1 LWWLLKIFIY
11 KASTLQE
18 FMKNL
23 QNASETLKALNPISV
38 SAGCDLF
45 LRFITRTTHDV
56 TVGFTIYYIQ
66 KTNFW
71 TKKKKK
77 KKKKIKKNFKKKFN

>member
-1 LWWLLKIFIY
+1 LKFQNSKKKIYINY

-56 TVGFTIYYIQ
+56 TVSD
-66 KTNFW
+66 
-71 TKKKKK
+71 
-77 KKKKIKKNFKKKFN
+77 

>member
-1 LWWLLKIFIY
+1 
-11 KASTLQE
+11 
-18 FMKNL
+18 MKNL

-66 KTNFW
+66 KTNF
-71 TKKKKK
+71 
-77 KKKKIKKNFKKKFN
+77 